1 MHMQKK
7 VERLLHPKLQENLWK
22 HKFEQGYV
30 LREKNVLREVEV
42 SNYIGALNIWNGFE
56 YMAMLESHWLLKDTI
71 TLKDDI
77 SVYFLINRIRS
88 SI

>member
-22 HKFEQGYV
+22 HKLKQCYV
-30 LREKNVLREVEV
+30 LRKKKSREKRKYQM
-42 SNYIGALNIWNGFE
+42 YIGALNIWNGFE
-56 YMAMLESHWLLKDTI
+56 YVAILGSHWLSKDAI

-77 SVYFLINRIRS
+77 TIYFLINRIRN